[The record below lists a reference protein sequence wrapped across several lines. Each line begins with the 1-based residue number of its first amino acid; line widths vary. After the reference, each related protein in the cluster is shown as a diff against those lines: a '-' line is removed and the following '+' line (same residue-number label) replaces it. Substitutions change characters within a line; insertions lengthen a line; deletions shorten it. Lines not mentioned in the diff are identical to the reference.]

1 MAYFANQAILFLKSS
16 FFLNKQEQQQ
26 QPLQL
31 RSVRPPVR
39 GKERAGTR
47 CCPWDSALAALEQGS
62 SGVSLQAPLSCCC
75 HVTTARC
82 LLEAQHRKTLK
93 CSQSISRVSVWIARP
108 ACHISSAGS
117 SSSTLDSHLLLQRVV
132 LLPEGPENS
141 TLLEGN
147 LC

>member
-1 MAYFANQAILFLKSS
+1 MLPILQ
-16 FFLNKQEQQQ
+16 NKQFFSLN
-26 QPLQL
+26 PLFKQT
-31 RSVRPPVR
+31 RTTTTTPSATQHPVH

-47 CCPWDSALAALEQGS
+47 CCPQDSALAALEQGS

-75 HVTTARC
+75 HVTAARC

-93 CSQSISRVSVWIARP
+93 CSQVSPESVFRLPGQRVTSRQQDP
-108 ACHISSAGS
+108 AVPLWTATCCSRG
-117 SSSTLDSHLLLQRVV
+117 VV

-141 TLLEGN
+141 TLLQRN